1 MALFVSGL
9 AIAPT
14 MITTMALIEA
24 HVPHAKLTE
33 GMTWISTGLAVGIA
47 VGSSV
52 TGWVVDTAGAQTG
65 YVVSVSAGV
74 AAAAV
79 AFAGYRRLTRP
90 AQGRCQQSMG
100 TATAGQSSKERTAWH
115 NWAGNITATPAR
127 TVTPASVGELQET
140 VRRAAEDGLR
150 VKAVG
155 TGHSFTAA
163 AATDGVLVRP
173 QALAGIR
180 SIDRAAGT
188 VTVAAGTVLKDLNQA
203 LAAAGLSLTNMGD
216 IMEQTVSGATST
228 GTHGTGRDSASI
240 AAQIRGLELVTA
252 DGRLL
257 TCSEKEN
264 PEVFAAA
271 RLGIGALGIVTAI
284 TFAVEPIFFL
294 TAREEPM
301 GFDRVTAEFE
311 EHFAENEHF
320 EFYWFPHTGNCNT
333 KRNNRS
339 QGPAAPPGP
348 VSAWIED
355 ELLSNGLFQAVNSLG
370 RAVPATIP
378 SIARVASRALSART
392 YTDIPYK
399 VFTSP
404 AGCASWRWS
413 TPSRAGRS
421 SRRCGSC
428 GRWSTARGCGSA
440 SPWRCGRPRR
450 TTSRCRRPPGA
461 TRRTSRCTCTR
472 TPRTAPTS
480 PRPRPSSPRTA
491 AVRTGARCTRGT
503 PGTSRRPTRVSAS
516 SSRCATA
523 WTPTGSSATT
533 TCGASWGTESVR
545 CQGTFCRAAGCEA
558 FGPVV
563 GAGGVGGGDALGV
576 SFDGEA
582 PGVGSVEASGF
593 PEPEGLG
600 PGLGLRPPDEDEGL
614 GDVPG
619 PGVRPP
625 LSSPFFSSAPGSW
638 WGGVGRSWPTL
649 RVPPEKSVP
658 PPSLTEVPAMA
669 S

>member
-1 MALFVSGL
+1 
-9 AIAPT
+9 
-14 MITTMALIEA
+14 
-24 HVPHAKLTE
+24 
-33 GMTWISTGLAVGIA
+33 
-47 VGSSV
+47 
-52 TGWVVDTAGAQTG
+52 
-65 YVVSVSAGV
+65 
-74 AAAAV
+74 
-79 AFAGYRRLTRP
+79 
-90 AQGRCQQSMG
+90 MG
-100 TATAGQSSKERTAWH
+100 TATARQNSRERTAWH
-115 NWAGNITATPAR
+115 NWAGNVTATPAR
-127 TVTPASVGELQET
+127 TVTPTSVGELQET

-173 QALAGIR
+173 QALTGIR

-188 VTVAAGTVLKDLNQA
+188 VTVAAGTVMKDMNQA

-284 TFAVEPIFFL
+284 TFAVEPMFFL

-301 GFDRVTAEFE
+301 AFDRVTAEFE

-404 AGCASWRWS
+404 RRVRFVEMEYALPRGEVVEALREL
-413 TPSRAGRS
+413 RAMVDRS
-421 SRRCGSC
+421 GLRISF
-428 GRWSTARGCGSA
+428 
-440 SPWRCGRPRR
+440 PVEV
-450 TTSRCRRPPGA
+450 
-461 TRRTSRCTCTR
+461 
-472 TPRTAPTS
+472 RTAPADDVTLS
-480 PRPRPSSPRTA
+480 TASGRETAYIAVHMYKSTPYHAYFTA
-491 AVRTGARCTRGT
+491 AEAIFTAHGGRPHWGKVHTRDAGYFAEAY
-503 PGTSRRPTRVSAS
+503 PRFGEFVALRDRLDPDRVFGNDYLRRV
-516 SSRCATA
+516 
-523 WTPTGSSATT
+523 
-533 TCGASWGTESVR
+533 
-545 CQGTFCRAAGCEA
+545 
-558 FGPVV
+558 
-563 GAGGVGGGDALGV
+563 
-576 SFDGEA
+576 
-582 PGVGSVEASGF
+582 
-593 PEPEGLG
+593 
-600 PGLGLRPPDEDEGL
+600 L
-614 GDVPG
+614 GD
-619 PGVRPP
+619 
-625 LSSPFFSSAPGSW
+625 
-638 WGGVGRSWPTL
+638 
-649 RVPPEKSVP
+649 
-658 PPSLTEVPAMA
+658 
-669 S
+669 